1 LSRTRRQGVLLYLAL
16 WAVIFPIQTIVV
28 HADNPGD
35 IEPLYF
41 VFNAVILAGGV
52 GLNTL
57 GARLRR
63 KRHGAA
69 LGILVLLIG
78 AGGCGSDDDP
88 QPSRE
93 PAKPAAQ
100 KPAAS
105 KAPSELLGTYTTTL
119 KQSDLPANPP
129 PELTDGTP
137 KWELTIANSGGIDD
151 GPVFGIA
158 KAKLG
163 SLEGPSFSVS
173 GDRITLHRE
182 ECDASGDARF
192 YENEY
197 SFELKGKSLTFS
209 EIKNRCPDKV
219 ALTILT
225 SRPWTKVK

>member
-1 LSRTRRQGVLLYLAL
+1 MIIRVA
-16 WAVIFPIQTIVV
+16 
-28 HADNPGD
+28 
-35 IEPLYF
+35 E
-41 VFNAVILAGGV
+41 
-52 GLNTL
+52 
-57 GARLRR
+57 
-63 KRHGAA
+63 

-119 KQSDLPANPP
+119 KQSDLPPNPP
-129 PELTDGTP
+129 PELTDGPP
-137 KWELTIANSGGIDD
+137 KWELTIANSGGLDD

-158 KAKLG
+158 NAKLG
-163 SLEGPSFSVS
+163 SLEGPSFSVR

-182 ECDASGDARF
+182 ECAAGGDARF

-197 SFELKGKSLTFS
+197 RFKRAGKTLTLTDV
-209 EIKNRCPDKV
+209 KNSCPDKV